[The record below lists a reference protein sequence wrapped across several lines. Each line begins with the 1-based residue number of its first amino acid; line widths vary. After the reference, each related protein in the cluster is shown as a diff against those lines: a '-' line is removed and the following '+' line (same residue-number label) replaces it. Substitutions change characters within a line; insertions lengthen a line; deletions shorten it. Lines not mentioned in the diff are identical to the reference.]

1 MKQSGKVTMQQDE
14 DNNPTV
20 HFKEDYSPLA
30 RLVQLGREK
39 KYITL
44 DDILVFFPKPE
55 QNLEQIDRIF
65 AALLAADIA
74 FYDKSD
80 KEK

>member
-1 MKQSGKVTMQQDE
+1 MPQEK
-14 DNNPTV
+14 DNNLTTNPI
-20 HFKEDYSPLA
+20 EDYSPLA

-39 KYITL
+39 SYITL

-55 QNLEQIDRIF
+55 QHLEQIDRIF
-65 AALLAADIA
+65 SALLCADIA

-80 KEK
+80 KMK

>member
-1 MKQSGKVTMQQDE
+1 MQQDE
-14 DNNPTV
+14 DNNTTV
-20 HFKEDYSPLA
+20 HLKEDYSPLA